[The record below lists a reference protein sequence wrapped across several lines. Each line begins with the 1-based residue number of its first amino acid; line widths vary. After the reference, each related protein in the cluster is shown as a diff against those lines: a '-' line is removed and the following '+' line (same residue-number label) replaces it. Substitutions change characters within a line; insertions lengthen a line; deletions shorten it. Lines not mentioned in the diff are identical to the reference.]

1 MLPVFDDNAAFIWT
15 IYAIGL
21 VVPVLLVV
29 YCAVR
34 VRCARRR
41 LEHLQKESRT

>member
-21 VVPVLLVV
+21 IVPLGLLG
-29 YCAVR
+29 YCLMR
-34 VRCARRR
+34 ARLAKRR
-41 LEHLQKESRT
+41 LERLQAERN